1 MTKKKW
7 KKKPK
12 KISLHTYTEISI
24 RTYKKSYV
32 HTYIRTYLG
41 WSNQKKFQFDAFQ
54 GGGLTLCSQSL
65 ITCYPAGQLAVKFL
79 HQFLSFCAP
88 AKLQQFRSSSQHIC
102 YNTLA
107 RLPISICSA
116 LLSTHL
122 SLSLSLSLSLK
133 HTIPRLHLDLFE
145 QITVFGVLG
154 IATIELN
161 LFSLIELESQID
173 IVPEY
178 LFVVALFQLSL
189 FRSSSV
195 CS

>member
-1 MTKKKW
+1 
-7 KKKPK
+7 
-12 KISLHTYTEISI
+12 
-24 RTYKKSYV
+24 V
-32 HTYIRTYLG
+32 
-41 WSNQKKFQFDAFQ
+41 
-54 GGGLTLCSQSL
+54 
-65 ITCYPAGQLAVKFL
+65 
-79 HQFLSFCAP
+79 
-88 AKLQQFRSSSQHIC
+88 
-102 YNTLA
+102 
-107 RLPISICSA
+107 ICSA

-122 SLSLSLSLSLK
+122 SLSLSLSLI